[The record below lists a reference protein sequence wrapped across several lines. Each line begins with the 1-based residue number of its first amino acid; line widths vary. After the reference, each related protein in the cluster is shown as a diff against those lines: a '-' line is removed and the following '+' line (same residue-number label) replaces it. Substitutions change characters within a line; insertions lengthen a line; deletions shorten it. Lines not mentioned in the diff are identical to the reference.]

1 VKVVEDS
8 TRAWSSADLTSW
20 VWFSPFPNLHTS
32 AGVARNNVMR
42 GSSRSTDFDVVP
54 TEVCHG
60 PGSFDVISLAN
71 GYPLVPERR
80 ALHARRVAEQLERFP
95 EGQFVAVVRHDGGDL
110 VVGTATTL
118 RTDRP
123 PDAPPL
129 GWWEVIGD
137 YGLPRHDPQGRWLYG
152 VEIAVHPDYQRRGI
166 ATALYRARLALVP
179 ELGLAGWY
187 AGGMLM
193 GYHRY
198 ADVLSPRA
206 YAERVIAGELVDPT
220 VTMQLNR
227 GLQPRG
233 IIEGYYPEPRAGGC
247 AVLLVWEPPR
257 TAPAKGRMQPLP
269 APRQRRPGAPPTLQA
284 SALPPEVPA
293 AASSATPSPP
303 ASVPAASSSASS
315 SASPSASSSVMPPGS
330 PSASPS
336 SRPSPKPAAQPS
348 VPQPSAQPS
357 AQPSGPLRP
366 SRPSDPRS

>member
-1 VKVVEDS
+1 
-8 TRAWSSADLTSW
+8 
-20 VWFSPFPNLHTS
+20 
-32 AGVARNNVMR
+32 MR

-80 ALHARRVAEQLERFP
+80 ALHARRVAQQLERFP
-95 EGQFVAVVRHDGGDL
+95 EGQFVAVVRRDGEDL

-152 VEIAVHPDYQRRGI
+152 VEIAVRPDFQRRGI

-233 IIEGYYPEPRAGGC
+233 IIEDYYPEPRAGGC

-257 TAPAKGRMQPLP
+257 AAPAKGRLQPQ
-269 APRQRRPGAPPTLQA
+269 APRHRRAGAPPALRS
-284 SALPPEVPA
+284 SAVPPEVPA
-293 AASSATPSPP
+293 AVSSAPS
-303 ASVPAASSSASS
+303 SVPPSVQAS
-315 SASPSASSSVMPPGS
+315 
-330 PSASPS
+330 
-336 SRPSPKPAAQPS
+336 AQPS
-348 VPQPSAQPS
+348 AQPSAPSSVPPSVPPSVQASAQPSAQPTAQPSAQPTAQPS

-366 SRPSDPRS
+366 SRPSDLRS